1 MNYANPYMNP
11 FTVKPENSFTP
22 LQVAELLGVKPSTV
36 YAWLSRR
43 ELVGNKVGHKR
54 YITQQQLQSF
64 CEKRSSGVVIDY
76 TYAPR

>member
-11 FTVKPENSFTP
+11 LNVTPENSYTP
-22 LQVAELLGVKPSTV
+22 MQVAELLGVKPSTV

-43 ELVGNKVGHKR
+43 ELVGNKVGHR
-54 YITQQQLQSF
+54 RFITKQQLNSF
-64 CEKRSSGVVIDY
+64 YEKRRTGIVIDY